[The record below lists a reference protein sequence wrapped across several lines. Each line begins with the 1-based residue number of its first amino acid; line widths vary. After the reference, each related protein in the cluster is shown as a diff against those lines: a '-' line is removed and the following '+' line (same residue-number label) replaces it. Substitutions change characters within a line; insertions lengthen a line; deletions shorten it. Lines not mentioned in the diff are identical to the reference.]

1 MAACLVCGAVA
12 KTNLCDACAAE
23 VDIPLPF
30 LAEQIL
36 SAWLRPLGAA
46 LVDTWGRAHRLEA
59 KTTIGRTPSARGLS
73 ILDGSVSRRHAEIAR
88 TPEGGWVIADAGS
101 SNGTR
106 VNDVVIAAPT
116 LLHHKDRVA
125 FGQVGFYFA
134 TNADELVDADL
145 SEVASRTLRPGE
157 ATKLGLAR
165 EARDEVSGPTEQT
178 FAGLPSIDLRFLEAP
193 SGGGGY
199 LAVGGKQLQLT
210 DTQFEMLLML
220 ARRIASESDVAPI
233 VRGFVP
239 SGQLIADLPWDTPS
253 PSENHLKQLVRRVRA
268 VLDAVNLGTLVESR
282 RGFGYRLRAV
292 PRSGFDP
299 GSR

>member
-1 MAACLVCGAVA
+1 MVCGTPA

-23 VDIPLPF
+23 LDCPLPF

-59 KTTIGRTPSARGLS
+59 KTAIGRTPNARGIS
-73 ILDGSVSRRHAEIAR
+73 ILDGSVSRRHAEITR
-88 TPEGGWVIADAGS
+88 TEGGGWIVSDAGS

-106 VNDVVIAAPT
+106 VNGRLITAPT
-116 LLHHKDRVA
+116 ALQHKDRVS

-134 TNADELVDADL
+134 ANADALVDADL
-145 SEVASRTLRPGE
+145 AEVASRTLRTGD
-157 ATKLGLAR
+157 AKAIGLAR
-165 EARDEVSGPTEQT
+165 EHEPAEQT
-178 FAGLPSIDLRFLEAP
+178 FAGLPSIELRFLEAP

-220 ARRIASESDVAPI
+220 ARRIAAEADVAPI

-268 VLDAVNLGTLVESR
+268 VLDAVNRTLQR
-282 RGFGYRLRAV
+282 IMGRGFGYRLRAV
-292 PRSGFDP
+292 PRPGFDP
-299 GSR
+299 TAH